1 MVGMK
6 RRDFLKNLILLST
19 GAVLL
24 PQLWKAKAAEAAW
37 NADGGAVNAEG
48 HDSLLGIPIQET
60 NFEFSSLQNRETTDA
75 IVIHHVGNTNRD
87 VSAAEIDRW
96 HKNNGWAGIGYHFVI
111 RKDGTIERGR
121 PMDMLGA
128 HCYGENWHTIGV
140 NIVGEFDNNEPEP
153 AQMQSAA
160 KLLAA
165 LCRYYG
171 IAPDRQHIVGHR
183 DYNSTACP
191 GQLLYDRLPRLVTM
205 TRKYY

>member
-1 MVGMK
+1 MK
-6 RRDFLKNLILLST
+6 RREFLKNIILMGT

-24 PQLWKAKAAEAAW
+24 PQVLGAKAAEAAW
-37 NADGGAVNAEG
+37 RTDTGSGASRGGG
-48 HDSLLGIPIQET
+48 DPLLGIPIQET
-60 NFEFSSLQNRETTDA
+60 NFEFASLQNRSTTDT

-96 HKNNGWAGIGYHFVI
+96 HKNNGWSGIGYHFVI

-128 HCYGENWHTIGV
+128 HCYEHNWHTVGV
-140 NIVGEFDNNEPEP
+140 NIVGSFDDNEPEP
-153 AQMQSAA
+153 AQMASAA

-171 IAPDRQHIVGHR
+171 LEPNRSTIRGHR
-183 DYNSTACP
+183 EFNATACP
-191 GQLLYDRLPRLVTM
+191 GQLLYDKLPRLVAM
-205 TRKYY
+205 TRKQYY

>member
-1 MVGMK
+1 MK
-6 RRDFLKNLILLST
+6 RRDFLKNMILLSA
-19 GAVLL
+19 GSALL
-24 PQLWKAKAAEAAW
+24 PQLWTVKAAEAAW
-37 NADGGAVNAEG
+37 NADGGAVRG
-48 HDSLLGIPIQET
+48 SDPLLHVPIRET
-60 NFEFSSLQNRETTDA
+60 NFEFSSLQNRDTTDA

-128 HCYGENWHTIGV
+128 HCYEHNWHTIGV
-140 NIVGEFDNNEPEP
+140 NIVGAFDDNDPEPE
-153 AQMQSAA
+153 QMVSAA

-165 LCRYYG
+165 LCRHYG
-171 IAPDRQHIVGHR
+171 LEPNRRNIVGHR
-183 DYNSTACP
+183 DFNSTACP
-191 GQLLYDRLPRLVTM
+191 GQRLYDKLPRLVTM

>member
-1 MVGMK
+1 MVALK
-6 RRDFLKNLILLST
+6 RRDFLKNLILLGT
-19 GAVLL
+19 GSVLL
-24 PQLWKAKAAEAAW
+24 PQLWTVKAAEAAW
-37 NADGGAVNAEG
+37 KTDGNAVGGY
-48 HDSLLGIPIQET
+48 DPLLGIPIQET
-60 NFEFSSLQNRETTDA
+60 DFEFSSLQNRETTDA

-87 VSAAEIDRW
+87 VSAAEIDQW

-140 NIVGEFDNNEPEP
+140 NIVGEFDGHEPEP
-153 AQMQSAA
+153 EQMVSAA

-171 IAPDRQHIVGHR
+171 IAPDRKHIVGHR
-183 DYNSTACP
+183 DFNATACP
-191 GQLLYDRLPRLVTM
+191 GQNLYDKLPRLVTM

>member
-48 HDSLLGIPIQET
+48 RDSLLGIPIQET

-111 RKDGTIERGR
+111 R
-121 PMDMLGA
+121 
-128 HCYGENWHTIGV
+128 
-140 NIVGEFDNNEPEP
+140 
-153 AQMQSAA
+153 
-160 KLLAA
+160 
-165 LCRYYG
+165 
-171 IAPDRQHIVGHR
+171 
-183 DYNSTACP
+183 
-191 GQLLYDRLPRLVTM
+191 
-205 TRKYY
+205 